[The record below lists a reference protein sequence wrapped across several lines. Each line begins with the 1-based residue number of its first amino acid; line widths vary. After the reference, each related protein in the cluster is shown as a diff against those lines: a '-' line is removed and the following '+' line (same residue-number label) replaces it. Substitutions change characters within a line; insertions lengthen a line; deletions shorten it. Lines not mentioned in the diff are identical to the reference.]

1 MRAVTPACR
10 LAALGPAVHW
20 VVRALISLAQLTA
33 AFSPSALL
41 AAPSETVPA
50 ITSSVRN
57 ESPTAV
63 EPMLAVA
70 NDDSLDDDV
79 RVRAIEQLADPEIAD
94 RFLEHPNGR
103 LRAAAVRRTARRET
117 LIQAAFDDSDPN
129 VREAATARLDDQDL
143 LVNIARREQNRAVRF
158 QAVKRIEGDGRL
170 ADLVLNN
177 SNREL
182 RALVTPLISSPA
194 RLIEIARRYDDDSR
208 RIALSRIRDQ
218 RLIAQLA
225 ESGEDAGLRLAATFQ
240 LNDPEALVRLAR
252 NAPHQ
257 AQRAAAIGRCNDA
270 TLIAELVD
278 SEPDDELRAAA
289 VLRLSDPARLETA
302 VRHDKAAN
310 VRRAAVERLTDNA
323 LLIEVATHDPDL
335 SVRARAASRLSDQRA
350 LGQIATTDRS
360 PEVRRAAA
368 ARLSDPATQR
378 NVVLNDRDGSVR
390 AAALARLSAEP
401 EFVQQLALNDPS
413 AEVRFL
419 AAARLDS
426 PPLLARICLR
436 DRNVHVQRAA
446 LARLNDQAALGR
458 IARSHPNWLIR
469 RDAATRLSN
478 PDLLFAVAASDR
490 DADVRRAALDR
501 LDQDRLETLAR
512 SAREAIVRTE
522 ATGQLL
528 RAEPLAQLAT
538 DAVDLETRE
547 TAQAR
552 LEQLMEG
559 EISSPSGPWRRI
571 VSAPELIRALGRLR
585 LTVRSWTEERRY
597 ARPINTGTEAKTRKG
612 VALQQSIAVTVSQ
625 DDRVLFEQTFRG
637 RKPKKEESFEPGL
650 VNRAGYSVR
659 YNDAQVDGLELA
671 SALLSH
677 LPDGSLNTLAR
688 SNDKY
693 IKTAALLKR
702 DEWRGPQPTQAT
714 ADEDRDDD

>member
-1 MRAVTPACR
+1 MTPVCSM
-10 LAALGPAVHW
+10 AALHPAARW
-20 VVRALISLAQLTA
+20 LVRALIPLAQFA
-33 AFSPSALL
+33 AALSPSMLL
-41 AAPSETVPA
+41 ATPPEPAPV
-50 ITSSVRN
+50 ITSSMRS
-57 ESPTAV
+57 ESPVAV

-79 RVRAIEQLADPEIAD
+79 RVRGIEQMADPENAD
-94 RFLEHPNGR
+94 QFLAHPNGR
-103 LRAAAVRRTARRET
+103 LRAAAVRRTARREA
-117 LIQAAFDDSDPN
+117 LIQAAFDDPDPN
-129 VREAATARLDDQDL
+129 VREAATSRLDDQDL

-158 QAVKRIEGDGRL
+158 QAVKRIEGDDRL
-170 ADLVLNN
+170 ADLVMNN

-208 RIALSRIRDQ
+208 RIALSRITDRL
-218 RLIAQLA
+218 LIAQLA
-225 ESGEDAGLRLAATFQ
+225 ESGDDAGLRLAATFQ
-240 LNDPEALVRLAR
+240 LDDQAALGRLAR
-252 NAPHQ
+252 SAPHQ

-270 TLIAELVD
+270 ALIAELVD

-289 VLRLSDPARLETA
+289 VLRLSDPARLEAA

-310 VRRAAVERLTDNA
+310 VRRAAVERLTNKS
-323 LLIEVATHDPDL
+323 LLIEVATHDADL
-335 SVRARAASRLSDQRA
+335 SVRARAASRLDDQRA

-378 NVVLNDRDGSVR
+378 KVLLSDRDGSVR
-390 AAALARLSAEP
+390 AAALERLPAEP

-426 PPLLARICLR
+426 PALLARICRR

-458 IARSHPNWLIR
+458 IVRSHPNWLIR
-469 RDAATRLSN
+469 REAASRLSDL
-478 PDLLFAVAASDR
+478 DLLFAVAASDR
-490 DADVRRAALDR
+490 DPDVRRAALDR

-528 RAEPLAQLAT
+528 RAGPLAQLAT

-597 ARPINTGTEAKTRKG
+597 ARPVNTGTEAKKRKG
-612 VALQQSIAVTVSQ
+612 VEFQQSIAVTVIQ
-625 DDRVLFEQTFRG
+625 DDRVLFEETFRG
-637 RKPKKEESFEPGL
+637 RKPKKEESFESGL

-671 SALLSH
+671 SALLSS
-677 LPDGSLNTLAR
+677 LPDGSLDALAR

-693 IKTAALLKR
+693 IKTAALLRR
-702 DEWRGPQPTQAT
+702 DEWRGPQPTRAM